1 MPGRDQNGDRRHR
14 FACADSER
22 KLNLRPES
30 ADKWGMSGIHR
41 HILGRAGLLLLS
53 VALQLASQR
62 VAMSAPS
69 LLFASTL
76 GGNQSETIRAIATDA
91 AQNIYVVGETYSTD
105 FPGAV
110 TSSSARHA
118 GDAFVVKLNSSGT
131 QILYSVVLSG
141 DGYDSA
147 RGVAVDPSG
156 NAYVTGVTTST
167 DFPITAGAFQ
177 RSSMSPGLED
187 AFVVKL
193 NPAGAVLY
201 ATYLGGSA
209 SDLGYAIAIDPS
221 GAAYVAGS
229 TNSVNFPVTGSA
241 PQRTFRGGS
250 DCFVAKLDPSGATLS
265 YSTYLGGESIDVCKG
280 IAVDASGAAFVTGTT
295 TSTSFPVTGALQ
307 PTLSGWSDAFLT
319 KISPAGD
326 RFLFSTYLG
335 GEGADDGNVV
345 RVDSAGVVYV
355 GGDTSSIGFPVTS
368 GGMQKLY
375 HGGYDG
381 FVCGVA
387 NDGSRIVFATYLGGS
402 GADVINDLFVG
413 QDGRIVAAGYTSS
426 IDFPVV
432 QSFQSSFGGSFDA
445 FVAVLGAGGTTLDFA
460 SYVGGG
466 GDDRAYGVAPLGS
479 GQLVVAGQ
487 VLAGTVPYMQ
497 RSFSSAVSG
506 NQDGF
511 IAAVSY
517 AQPLRFIPVTPCRVA
532 DTRNPAGPFGG
543 PAVAGGSSRDF
554 VIPAGACGIPYTAQA
569 YSLNVT
575 VVPAGPLLFLAI
587 WPGGQSRPLVSLL
600 NSLDGRIKSNAAIV
614 PAGADGAVSIFA
626 TDKTHTILDINGYF
640 VPATDLTAQA
650 FYPLTPCRIAD
661 TRTATGPLGG
671 PSLIGASI
679 RTFPVLLAAACGIP
693 VGAQAYSLN
702 FTLVPGGPVGFLSTW
717 PTGLPKP
724 FVSTTN
730 VPTGTVVA
738 AAAIVPAGT
747 GGSIDV
753 FVTDTTDLAL
763 DINGYFAPA
772 GEGGLS
778 LYSVTPCRVLDSR
791 SSGTPIT
798 GLAEVN
804 ITANAC
810 AIPSSVKAFVLNATV
825 IPTGSLNYLALWQQG
840 RAQPRVSTLNAWD
853 GSWTSNMAIVPTTN
867 GSISLYAA
875 NSTHVILDLSG
886 YFAQ

>member
-1 MPGRDQNGDRRHR
+1 
-14 FACADSER
+14 
-22 KLNLRPES
+22 
-30 ADKWGMSGIHR
+30 MSGVHR
-41 HILGRAGLLLLS
+41 RILRRTVPLLLS
-53 VALQLASQR
+53 VAAQCLSQR
-62 VAMSAPS
+62 VAMSANTP
-69 LLFASTL
+69 LFASTL
-76 GGNQSETIRAIATDA
+76 GGNQSDTIRAIATDA
-91 AQNIYVVGETYSTD
+91 ALNIYVAGETYSTD
-105 FPGAV
+105 FPGPA
-110 TSSSARHA
+110 TSDSARSA

-141 DGYDSA
+141 ASYDSA
-147 RGVAVDPSG
+147 RGIAVDSSG

-167 DFPITAGAFQ
+167 DFPVTAGAFQ

-201 ATYLGGSA
+201 ATYLGGSS
-209 SDLGYAIAIDPS
+209 SDLGYAIAIDAS
-221 GAAYVAGS
+221 GAAYVAGG

-241 PQRTFRGGS
+241 PQRTFRGGF

-307 PTLSGWSDAFLT
+307 PALSGWSDAFLT
-319 KISPAGD
+319 KISSAGD

-381 FVCGVA
+381 FVCAVA

-413 QDGRIVAAGYTSS
+413 QDGSIVVAGYTSS

-445 FVAVLGAGGTTLDFA
+445 FAAVLGAGGTTLDFA
-460 SYVGGG
+460 SYLGGG

-543 PAVAGGSSRDF
+543 PAIAGGNSRDF

-575 VVPAGPLLFLAI
+575 VVPAGSLSFLAI

-600 NSLDGRIKSNAAIV
+600 NSLDGRLKSNAAIV

-626 TDKTHTILDINGYF
+626 TDKTDTILDINGYF

-671 PSLIGASI
+671 PSLIGASS
-679 RTFPVLLAAACGIP
+679 RTFPVLLAGACGIP

-702 FTLVPGGPVGFLSTW
+702 FTLVPRGPVGFLSTW

-724 FVSTTN
+724 FVSTLN
-730 VPTGTVVA
+730 IPTGTVVA

-772 GEGGLS
+772 GAGGLS
-778 LYSVTPCRVLDSR
+778 LYSVTPCRVFDSR
-791 SSGTPIT
+791 LVAGAPPIT
-798 GLAEVN
+798 GLKEVN
-804 ITANAC
+804 ITATAC
-810 AIPSSVKAFVLNATV
+810 GIPSSAKAFVLNSTV
-825 IPTGSLNYLALWQQG
+825 IPTGSLSYLALWQQG
-840 RAQPRVSTLNAWD
+840 LAQPLVSTLNATD
-853 GSWTSNMAIVPTTN
+853 GSLTSNMAIVPTTN
-867 GSISLYAA
+867 GSISLYATD
-875 NSTHVILDLSG
+875 STHVILDLSG

>member
-1 MPGRDQNGDRRHR
+1 
-14 FACADSER
+14 
-22 KLNLRPES
+22 
-30 ADKWGMSGIHR
+30 MSGIHR
-41 HILGRAGLLLLS
+41 HILRRTGLILLS

-76 GGNQSETIRAIATDA
+76 GGNQSETIRAIATDD

-105 FPGAV
+105 FPGSV

-141 DGYDSA
+141 EGYDSA
-147 RGVAVDPSG
+147 RGVAVDSSG

-167 DFPITAGAFQ
+167 DFPVTAGAFQ

-201 ATYLGGSA
+201 ATYLGGSS
-209 SDLGYAIAIDPS
+209 SDLGYAIAIDAS

-295 TSTSFPVTGALQ
+295 ISTSFPVTGALQ

-319 KISPAGD
+319 KISPAGN

-368 GGMQKLY
+368 GGTQKLY

-426 IDFPVV
+426 IDFPVG

-517 AQPLRFIPVTPCRVA
+517 AQPLRFIPVTPCRVV

-543 PAVAGGSSRDF
+543 PAIAGGNSRDF
-554 VIPAGACGIPYTAQA
+554 VIPASACGIPYTAQA

-575 VVPAGPLLFLAI
+575 VVPAGSLSFLAI

-600 NSLDGRIKSNAAIV
+600 NSLDGRLKSNAAIV

-626 TDKTHTILDINGYF
+626 TDKTDTILDINGYF

-661 TRTATGPLGG
+661 TRRATGPLGG
-671 PSLIGASI
+671 PSLIGAGS
-679 RTFPVLLAAACGIP
+679 RTFPVLLAVACGIP

-702 FTLVPGGPVGFLSTW
+702 FTLVPSGPVGFLSTW

-724 FVSTTN
+724 FVSTLN
-730 VPTGTVVA
+730 IPTGTVVA

-747 GGSIDV
+747 LGSIDV

-778 LYSVTPCRVLDSR
+778 LYSVTPCRVFDSR
-791 SSGTPIT
+791 SAGAPAIT
-798 GLAEVN
+798 GLTEVN
-804 ITANAC
+804 ITADAC
-810 AIPSSVKAFVLNATV
+810 GIPSSAKAFVLNSTV
-825 IPTGSLNYLALWQQG
+825 IPTGSLSYLALWQQG
-840 RAQPRVSTLNAWD
+840 RAQPLVSTLNATD
-853 GSWTSNMAIVPTTN
+853 GSLTSNMAIVPTTN
-867 GSISLYAA
+867 GSISLYATD
-875 NSTHVILDLSG
+875 STHVILDLSG